1 MDWWK
6 SFEVTH
12 ISFTHDTFFDLR
24 GRRLIVPLNIRHP
37 KPKQRKPKPKRDY
50 A

>member
-1 MDWWK
+1 MEK

-12 ISFTHDTFFDLR
+12 ISSTHELFDLR
-24 GRRLIVPLNIRHP
+24 GRRLVVPLNNVHR
-37 KPKQRKPKPKRDY
+37 KPKQRKPKPKRDN